1 MDTENKYFIT
11 DERYQ
16 EIIDPIKKLAIA
28 RNEKYGNS
36 IDIMLDSSIID
47 LCLMKLFRTREMLVK
62 NDGSDKYYDEIG
74 DCINYLVFVLRRKLD
89 KDQALPEMTNEKFND
104 VSKKSEQKNIIFG

>member
-1 MDTENKYFIT
+1 MSEEKFFIT

-16 EIIDPIKKLAIA
+16 EIIDPIKKLSIE

-47 LCLMKLFRTREMLVK
+47 LCLMKLYRTRNMLVSQDK
-62 NDGSDKYYDEIG
+62 SDKYYDEIG
-74 DCINYLVFVLRRKLD
+74 DCINYLVYVLRRKLD
-89 KDQALPEMTNEKFND
+89 REQKLPEMTSEKFNEVD
-104 VSKKSEQKNIIFG
+104 KDKHVI

>member
-1 MDTENKYFIT
+1 MSEEKFFIT

-16 EIIDPIKKLAIA
+16 EIIDPIKKLSIE

-47 LCLMKLFRTREMLVK
+47 LCLMKLYRTRNMLVSQDK
-62 NDGSDKYYDEIG
+62 SDKYYDEIG
-74 DCINYLVFVLRRKLD
+74 DCINYLVYVLRRKLD
-89 KDQALPEMTNEKFND
+89 REQKLPNMTNEKFNQVD
-104 VSKKSEQKNIIFG
+104 KDKHVI

>member
-1 MDTENKYFIT
+1 MSEEKFFIT

-16 EIIDPIKKLAIA
+16 EIIDPIKKLSIE

-47 LCLMKLFRTREMLVK
+47 LCLMKLYRTRNMLITQDK
-62 NDGSDKYYDEIG
+62 SDKYYDEIG
-74 DCINYLVFVLRRKLD
+74 DCINYLVYVLRRKLD
-89 KDQALPEMTNEKFND
+89 REQKLPEMTSEKFNEVD
-104 VSKKSEQKNIIFG
+104 KDKHVI

>member
-1 MDTENKYFIT
+1 MSEKEFFIT

-16 EIIDPIKKLAIA
+16 EIIDPIKKLSIE

-47 LCLMKLFRTREMLVK
+47 LCLMKLYRTRNMLVTQDK
-62 NDGSDKYYDEIG
+62 SDKYYDEIG
-74 DCINYLVFVLRRKLD
+74 DCINYLVYVLRRKLD
-89 KDQALPEMTNEKFND
+89 REQKLPEMTSEKFNQVD
-104 VSKKSEQKNIIFG
+104 KDKHVI

>member
-1 MDTENKYFIT
+1 MSEEKFFIT

-16 EIIDPIKKLAIA
+16 EIIDPIKKLSIE

-47 LCLMKLFRTREMLVK
+47 LCLMKLYRTREMLIK

-74 DCINYLVFVLRRKLD
+74 DCINYLVYVLRRKLD
-89 KDQALPEMTNEKFND
+89 REQKLPDMTNEKFNQVD
-104 VSKKSEQKNIIFG
+104 KDKHVI

>member
-16 EIIDPIKKLAIA
+16 EIIDPIKKLAIE

-89 KDQALPEMTNEKFND
+89 RDQKLPEMTSEKFNTLSD
-104 VSKKSEQKNIIFG
+104 EEKDKHVI

>member
-16 EIIDPIKKLAIA
+16 EIIEPIKKLAIE

-36 IDIMLDSSIID
+36 IDLMLDSSIVD
-47 LCLMKLFRTREMLVK
+47 LCLMKLYRTRNMLVNK
-62 NDGSDKYYDEIG
+62 DMTDKYYDEIG

-89 KDQALPEMTNEKFND
+89 KDQKLPEMTSEKFNQVD
-104 VSKKSEQKNIIFG
+104 KDKHVI

>member
-1 MDTENKYFIT
+1 MSEEKFFIT

-16 EIIDPIKKLAIA
+16 EIIDPIKKLSIE

-47 LCLMKLFRTREMLVK
+47 LCLMKLYRTRNMLVTQDK
-62 NDGSDKYYDEIG
+62 SDKYYDEIG
-74 DCINYLVFVLRRKLD
+74 DCINYLVYVLRRKLD
-89 KDQALPEMTNEKFND
+89 REQKLPEMTSEKFNEVD
-104 VSKKSEQKNIIFG
+104 KDKHVI

>member
-1 MDTENKYFIT
+1 MSEEKFFIT

-16 EIIDPIKKLAIA
+16 EIIDPIKKLSIE

-47 LCLMKLFRTREMLVK
+47 LCLMKLYRTRNMLVTQDK
-62 NDGSDKYYDEIG
+62 SDKYYDEIG
-74 DCINYLVFVLRRKLD
+74 DCINYLVYVLRRKLD
-89 KDQALPEMTNEKFND
+89 REQKLPEMTNEKFNEVD
-104 VSKKSEQKNIIFG
+104 KDKHVI